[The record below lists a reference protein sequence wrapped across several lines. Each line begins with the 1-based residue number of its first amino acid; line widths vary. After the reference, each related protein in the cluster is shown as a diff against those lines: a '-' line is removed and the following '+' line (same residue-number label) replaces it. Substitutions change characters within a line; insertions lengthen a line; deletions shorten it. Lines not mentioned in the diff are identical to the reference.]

1 MILIEKDEGDNDAL
15 YLKKTKQKKTSV
27 MASLVQVMQW

>member
-15 YLKKTKQKKTSV
+15 YLKKKNKKKTSV